1 MIETGRKLMKRFVVF
16 MTSALP
22 PDLQIEA
29 GAAAQQNP
37 TRGAVY
43 FVSDP
48 PKADFSATE
57 AGLCPAGRLDNNTF

>member
-1 MIETGRKLMKRFVVF
+1 